1 MAWYNL
7 PEMTYHFSPKIIFTI
22 SALFFIFYFSQNT
35 FAAADLKWETEI
47 YALKAKFIKEITS
60 SDDPEVV
67 LAIAVLYAGRIWE
80 IAARGLAER
89 FGEKEAY
96 EYVERIEAENTDE
109 VKNVTSDYLQ
119 FQVMGMKKYFQSTR
133 AVAGILAFKR
143 ASPEDLLR
151 VKSIEERLN
160 QIIRSEK
167 VGMEVMV
174 SFARGTMI
182 MLSLIIRF
190 IDEDHRFTSQVNE
203 ELEFRVRQT
212 EAIRARTDI
221 HNYSKLFHSAVN
233 YSRGGFRLIYF
244 LNIYMGGKPLS
255 EVTFI
260 HNTWKEQ
267 IRSEDN
273 TSIRAIA
280 VDLTA
285 TVEASFPLVEA
296 LIKR

>member
-1 MAWYNL
+1 
-7 PEMTYHFSPKIIFTI
+7 MTHNTFPRIIFTI
-22 SALFFIFYFSQNT
+22 SALFFLFHVSHNT
-35 FAAADLKWETEI
+35 FAAADLKRETEI
-47 YALKAKFIKEITS
+47 HALKAKFIREITS

-80 IAARGLAER
+80 IAARRLAER
-89 FGEKEAY
+89 SGEKEAY
-96 EYVERIEAENTDE
+96 EYIERIETENTDGMKSVE
-109 VKNVTSDYLQ
+109 SDYLH

-133 AVAGILAFKR
+133 AVAGILAFKQ
-143 ASPEDLLR
+143 ASPKDLLQ

-160 QIIRSEK
+160 RIIRSEK

-182 MLSLIIRF
+182 MLSLIVRF
-190 IDEDHRFTSQVNE
+190 IDEDHRFTSQVHE
-203 ELEFRVRQT
+203 ELEFRVRQA
-212 EAIRARTDI
+212 ESIRARSDI

-233 YSRGGFRLIYF
+233 YSRGGFRFIYF
-244 LNIYMGGKPLS
+244 LNMCMGGKPAS

-260 HNTWKEQ
+260 HKTWKEH

-285 TVEASFPLVEA
+285 AAEASFPLVEA

>member
-1 MAWYNL
+1 
-7 PEMTYHFSPKIIFTI
+7 MTLNICPRIIFTI
-22 SALFFIFYFSQNT
+22 SALFFLFHFSQNT
-35 FAAADLKWETEI
+35 FAAADLNRETEI

-67 LAIAVLYAGRIWE
+67 LAIAALYAGRIWE

-89 FGEKEAY
+89 FGQKEAY
-96 EYVERIEAENTDE
+96 EYIERIETENTDE
-109 VKNVTSDYLQ
+109 MESVESDYLQ

-133 AVAGILAFKR
+133 AVAGILAFKQ
-143 ASPEDLLR
+143 ATPEDLLQ
-151 VKSIEERLN
+151 VKNIEEWLN
-160 QIIRSEK
+160 QIIRSDK

-174 SFARGTMI
+174 SLARGTMI
-182 MLSLIIRF
+182 MLSLIVRF

-212 EAIRARTDI
+212 ESIRAWTDI

-233 YSRGGFRLIYF
+233 YLRGGFRLIYI
-244 LNIYMGGKPLS
+244 LNMCMGGKPLS

-260 HNTWKEQ
+260 HNTWKEH

-285 TVEASFPLVEA
+285 AAEASFPLVEA
-296 LIKR
+296 LLKR

>member
-1 MAWYNL
+1 LNR
-7 PEMTYHFSPKIIFTI
+7 
-22 SALFFIFYFSQNT
+22 
-35 FAAADLKWETEI
+35 ETEI
-47 YALKAKFIKEITS
+47 YSLKAKFIKEITS

-67 LAIAVLYAGRIWE
+67 LAIAALYAGRIWE

-89 FGEKEAY
+89 LGEKEAY
-96 EYVERIEAENTDE
+96 EYIERIETENTDE
-109 VKNVTSDYLQ
+109 MESVESDYLQ

-143 ASPEDLLR
+143 ATPEDLLQ
-151 VKSIEERLN
+151 VKNIEERLN

-174 SFARGTMI
+174 SLARGTMI
-182 MLSLIIRF
+182 MLSLIVRF

-212 EAIRARTDI
+212 ESIRARADI

-233 YSRGGFRLIYF
+233 YLRGGFRLIYI
-244 LNIYMGGKPLS
+244 LNMCMGGKPVS

-260 HNTWKEQ
+260 HNTWKEH

-280 VDLTA
+280 LDLTA
-285 TVEASFPLVEA
+285 AAEASFPLVEA